1 MEFLSEYGLFL
12 AKVVTIVVA
21 LLVVIGIIVANRAHM
36 KDRQPGHIAV
46 THLNDRYEDMKEA
59 LLEAVMND
67 ADYAERKKQQEKDH
81 KAEAKAQAKKRK
93 AELKA
98 QAKARKENKK
108 HQTGDAHEVK
118 AAEQAEA
125 DAEASGEPTT
135 TAESD
140 VTATNEPQGL
150 VGSDTRKRL
159 FVVHFDGDIKASALA
174 NLREE
179 ITAILQI
186 AQKDDEVVVVLESPG
201 GMVANYGLA
210 ASQLARVRSA
220 GVKLTIA
227 VDKVAA
233 SGGYMMA
240 CVADRILAAPF
251 AMLGSIGVV
260 AQLPNFHRLLQRND
274 VDFELFTAGEY
285 KRTVT
290 MFGENTEEGKEKFQS
305 DLEDIHTLFQHFV
318 SEYRPQLDIAK
329 VATGEVWFGQPAL
342 DLALVDELKT
352 SDEYLTSRAQNA
364 DLYQVE
370 YKERQN
376 IAKKIGFAT
385 QSGIESALARLF
397 SRLAAW
403 RHQAQ

>member
-21 LLVVIGIIVANRAHM
+21 LLVVIGFIVANRAHM

-46 THLNDRYEDMKEA
+46 THLNDRYEDMKET
-59 LLEAVMND
+59 LLEAVMDD
-67 ADYAERKKQQEKDH
+67 ADYAERKKQQEKER
-81 KAEAKAQAKKRK
+81 KAEAKANAKKRK

-98 QAKARKENKK
+98 QAKARKEDKK
-108 HQTGDAHEVK
+108 TGSGDGHEVQL
-118 AAEQAEA
+118 AEQAEA
-125 DAEASGEPTT
+125 DAEAGSEESLPVVRADEQ
-135 TAESD
+135 TAG
-140 VTATNEPQGL
+140 A
-150 VGSDTRKRL
+150 DTRKRL
-159 FVVHFDGDIKASALA
+159 FVVHFDGDIKASALS

-179 ITAILQI
+179 ITAILQV
-186 AQKDDEVVVVLESPG
+186 AGKEDEVVVALESPG

-290 MFGENTEEGKEKFQS
+290 MFGENTPEGKEKFQS
-305 DLEDIHTLFQHFV
+305 DLEEIHTLFQHFV

-329 VATGEVWFGQPAL
+329 VATGEVWFGQRAL

>member
-1 MEFLSEYGLFL
+1 MSEYGLFL
-12 AKVVTIVVA
+12 AKVVTIVLA
-21 LLVVIGIIVANRAHM
+21 LLLVIGFIVANRAQL

-46 THLNDRYEDMKEA
+46 TYLNDRYDDMKES
-59 LLEAVMND
+59 LLEAVMDD
-67 ADYAERKKQQEKDH
+67 ADYAERKKQQEKEK
-81 KAEAKAQAKKRK
+81 KAEAKAQAKQRK

-98 QAKARKENKK
+98 QAKSRKGQGKK
-108 HQTGDAHEVK
+108 RESAE
-118 AAEQAEA
+118 AAVPEQAEA
-125 DAEASGEPTT
+125 DAETGAAALEGEVE
-135 TAESD
+135 TAGD
-140 VTATNEPQGL
+140 
-150 VGSDTRKRL
+150 GSREAEGAKCKRL
-159 FVVHFDGDIKASALA
+159 FVVHFDGDIKASALS

-186 AQKDDEVVVVLESPG
+186 AGKKDEVVVCLESPG

-220 GVKLTIA
+220 GVHLTIV

-290 MFGENTEEGKEKFQS
+290 MFGENTEEGKEKFQA
-305 DLEDIHTLFQHFV
+305 DLEEIHTLFQHFV
-318 SEYRPQLDIAK
+318 QEFRPQLDIAK
-329 VATGEVWFGQPAL
+329 VATGEVWFGQRAL

-352 SDEYLTSRAQNA
+352 SDEYLTARAANA

-376 IAKKIGFAT
+376 IARKM
-385 QSGIESALARLF
+385 GIAAQLGVESAF
-397 SRLAAW
+397 SRLFTRLEAW

>member
-12 AKVVTIVVA
+12 AKVVTVVVA
-21 LLVVIGIIVANRAHM
+21 ILLVIGFVIANRSQIR
-36 KDRQPGHIAV
+36 DRQPGHIVV
-46 THLNDRYEDMKEA
+46 TRLNDLYEDMKET
-59 LLEAVMND
+59 LLEAVMD
-67 ADYAERKKQQEKDH
+67 SGEYSQRKKLHAKEK
-81 KAEAKAQAKKRK
+81 KAEEKAAAKKRK

-98 QAKARKENKK
+98 ASKARKSEGSSE
-108 HQTGDAHEVK
+108 QVPSATEAVPP
-118 AAEQAEA
+118 EQAEA
-125 DAEASGEPTT
+125 DAEAGDETQPVSIVSAGEGRV
-135 TAESD
+135 E
-140 VTATNEPQGL
+140 G
-150 VGSDTRKRL
+150 RKRL
-159 FVVHFDGDIKASALA
+159 FVVRFDGDIKASALS

-179 ITAILQI
+179 ITSILQI
-186 AQKDDEVVVVLESPG
+186 AGSEDEVVVCLESPG

-220 GVKLTIA
+220 GVKLTIV

-274 VDFELFTAGEY
+274 VDFEMFTAGEY

-305 DLEDIHTLFQHFV
+305 DLEEIHTLFQHFV
-318 SEYRPQLDIAK
+318 SEYRPQLDVAK
-329 VATGEVWFGQPAL
+329 VATGEVWFGQRAL
-342 DLALVDELKT
+342 DLNLVDEIKT
-352 SDEYLTSRAQNA
+352 SDEYLTAQAKQA
-364 DLYQVE
+364 DLFQVE

-376 IAKKIGFAT
+376 IAKKFGLAAQT
-385 QSGIESALARLF
+385 GVESALARLF

>member
-21 LLVVIGIIVANRAHM
+21 LLVVIGFIVANRAHM
-36 KDRQPGHIAV
+36 KERQPGHVAV
-46 THLNDRYEDMKEA
+46 TRLNDRYEDMKET
-59 LLEAVMND
+59 LLEAVMSE
-67 ADYAERKKQQEKDH
+67 ADYAERKKQHEKDK
-81 KAEAKAQAKKRK
+81 KAEAKAEAKKRK

-98 QAKARKENKK
+98 QAKARKEHDK
-108 HQTGDAHEVK
+108 HPDSEAPLP
-118 AAEQAEA
+118 EQAEA
-125 DAEASGEPTT
+125 DAEAGAAPVDGEVVAAGE
-135 TAESD
+135 AE
-140 VTATNEPQGL
+140 
-150 VGSDTRKRL
+150 GSIERKRL
-159 FVVHFDGDIKASALA
+159 FVVHFDGDIKASALS

-179 ITAILQI
+179 ITAILQV
-186 AQKDDEVVVVLESPG
+186 ASKEDEVVVCLESPG

-220 GVKLTIA
+220 GVKLTIV

-290 MFGENTEEGKEKFQS
+290 MFGENTPEGKEKFQN
-305 DLEDIHTLFQHFV
+305 DLEEIHTLFQHFV
-318 SEYRPQLDIAK
+318 HEYRPQLDIAK
-329 VATGEVWFGQPAL
+329 VATGEVWFGQSAL

-352 SDEYLTSRAQNA
+352 SDEYLTSRAANA

-376 IAKKIGFAT
+376 IAKKMGIAAQLGVESVAT
-385 QSGIESALARLF
+385 RLF

-403 RHQAQ
+403 RHHAQ

>member
-21 LLVVIGIIVANRAHM
+21 LLVVIGVIVANRAHT

-46 THLNDRYEDMKEA
+46 NRLNDRYDDMKET
-59 LLEAVMND
+59 LLEAVMDD
-67 ADYAERKKQQEKDH
+67 AEYSERRKQQEKEK
-81 KAEAKAQAKKRK
+81 KAEAKAHAKKHK

-98 QAKARKENKK
+98 QARSRKEARKEEAKK
-108 HQTGDAHEVK
+108 AAAGDAHEVK
-118 AAEQAEA
+118 VPEQAEA
-125 DAEASGEPTT
+125 DAETGAEAVAGEKDDQ
-135 TAESD
+135 SD
-140 VTATNEPQGL
+140 A
-150 VGSDTRKRL
+150 RKRL
-159 FVVHFDGDIKASALA
+159 FVVHFDGDIKASALS

-186 AQKDDEVVVVLESPG
+186 AQKGDEVVVCLESPG

-220 GVKLTIA
+220 GVTLTIV

-305 DLEDIHTLFQHFV
+305 DLEEIHTLFQHFV
-318 SEYRPQLDIAK
+318 SEYRPQLDISK
-329 VATGEVWFGQPAL
+329 VATGEVWFGQRAL
-342 DLALVDELKT
+342 DLALVDEIKT
-352 SDEYLTSRAQNA
+352 SDEYLTARAENA

-376 IAKKIGFAT
+376 IAKKIGFAA
-385 QSGIESALARLF
+385 QSGIEGALARLF

>member
-21 LLVVIGIIVANRAHM
+21 LLVVIGFIVANRAHM
-36 KDRQPGHIAV
+36 KDRQPGHVAV
-46 THLNDRYEDMKEA
+46 TRLNDRYEDMKET
-59 LLEAVMND
+59 LLEAVMSE
-67 ADYAERKKQQEKDH
+67 ADYAERKKQHEKDK

-98 QAKARKENKK
+98 EAKARKEHDK
-108 HQTGDAHEVK
+108 HPDTEASRE
-118 AAEQAEA
+118 APLPEQAEA
-125 DAEASGEPTT
+125 DAETGADPVEGEVV
-135 TAESD
+135 AAGEADES
-140 VTATNEPQGL
+140 VE
-150 VGSDTRKRL
+150 RKRL
-159 FVVHFDGDIKASALA
+159 FVVHFDGDIKASALS

-179 ITAILQI
+179 ITAILQV
-186 AQKDDEVVVVLESPG
+186 AGKEDEVVVCLESPG

-220 GVKLTIA
+220 GVKLTIV

-290 MFGENTEEGKEKFQS
+290 MFGENTPEGKEKFQS
-305 DLEDIHTLFQHFV
+305 DLEEIHTLFQHFV
-318 SEYRPQLDIAK
+318 HEYRPQLDIAK
-329 VATGEVWFGQPAL
+329 VATGEVWFGQRAL

-352 SDEYLTSRAQNA
+352 SDEYLTSRAANA

-376 IAKKIGFAT
+376 IAKKM
-385 QSGIESALARLF
+385 GIAAQLGVESAATRLF

-403 RHQAQ
+403 RHHAQ

>member
-1 MEFLSEYGLFL
+1 MEFLSQYGLFL

-21 LLVVIGIIVANRAHM
+21 LLVVIGIIVANRAHG

-46 THLNDRYEDMKEA
+46 TRLNDRYEDMKEV
-59 LLEAVMND
+59 LLEAVMDSAEFD
-67 ADYAERKKQQEKDH
+67 ARKKQQEKDR
-81 KAEAKAQAKKRK
+81 KAEEKEQAKKRK

-98 QAKARKENKK
+98 KAKADKAAAKK
-108 HQTGDAHEVK
+108 QSQPEAREVK
-118 AAEQAEA
+118 LPEQAEA
-125 DAEASGEPTT
+125 DAEAGSVAVSGEKV
-135 TAESD
+135 AESGEKLAGED
-140 VTATNEPQGL
+140 DSNL
-150 VGSDTRKRL
+150 RKRL
-159 FVVHFDGDIKASALA
+159 FVVHFDGDIKASALS

-179 ITAILQI
+179 ITAILQV
-186 AQKDDEVVVVLESPG
+186 AETRDEVVVCLESPG

-220 GVKLTIA
+220 GVKLTIV

-260 AQLPNFHRLLQRND
+260 AQLPNFHKLLQRND

-290 MFGENTEEGKEKFQS
+290 MFGENTPEGKEKFQS
-305 DLEDIHTLFQHFV
+305 DLEEIHTLFQHFV

-329 VATGEVWFGQPAL
+329 VATGEVWFGQRAL
-342 DLALVDELKT
+342 DLALIDELKT

-364 DLYQVE
+364 DLYQIE

-376 IAKKIGFAT
+376 IAKKFGFAA
-385 QSGIESALARLF
+385 QSGIESALARLL

>member
-21 LLVVIGIIVANRAHM
+21 LLVVLGIIVANRAHHR
-36 KDRQPGHIAV
+36 DRQPGHIAV
-46 THLNDRYEDMKEA
+46 SRLNDRYDDMKET
-59 LLEAVMND
+59 LLEAVMDD
-67 ADYAERKKQQEKDH
+67 ADYNHRRKQQEKDK

-98 QAKARKENKK
+98 EAKAGKKK
-108 HQTGDAHEVK
+108 HGETAGSDSREVK
-118 AAEQAEA
+118 VPDQAEA
-125 DAEASGEPTT
+125 DAEAG
-135 TAESD
+135 AE
-140 VTATNEPQGL
+140 NQGAEL
-150 VGSDTRKRL
+150 ISTDESDTRKRL
-159 FVVHFDGDIKASALA
+159 FVVHFDGDIKASALT

-179 ITAILQI
+179 ITAILQV
-186 AQKDDEVVVVLESPG
+186 AEPKDEVVVCLESPG

-220 GVKLTIA
+220 GVQLTVV

-290 MFGENTEEGKEKFQS
+290 MFGENTPEGKEKFQS
-305 DLEDIHTLFQHFV
+305 DLDEIHTLFQHFV
-318 SEYRPQLDIAK
+318 SEYRPQLDVAK
-329 VATGEVWFGQPAL
+329 VATGEVWFGQRAL

-352 SDEYLTSRAQNA
+352 SDEYLTSRARNA

-376 IAKKIGFAT
+376 IAKKIGFAA
-385 QSGIESALARLF
+385 QSGIEGALARLF

>member
-21 LLVVIGIIVANRAHM
+21 LLVVVGVIVANRVHH
-36 KDRQPGHIAV
+36 KDRQPGHIAI
-46 THLNDRYEDMKEA
+46 TRLNDRYEDFKET
-59 LLEAVMND
+59 LLEAVMD
-67 ADYAERKKQQEKDH
+67 SADYAERRKQQEKDK
-81 KAEAKAQAKKRK
+81 KAEAKALAKKRK
-93 AELKA
+93 AEQKA
-98 QAKARKENKK
+98 AHKARKAEEK
-108 HQTGDAHEVK
+108 TSVEIDAHEVK
-118 AAEQAEA
+118 VPEQAEA
-125 DAEASGEPTT
+125 DAEVGAET
-135 TAESD
+135 TA
-140 VTATNEPQGL
+140 TAEHASPQVADLGP
-150 VGSDTRKRL
+150 RKRL
-159 FVVHFDGDIKASALA
+159 FVLHFDGDIKASALS

-179 ITAILQI
+179 ITAILQV
-186 AQKDDEVVVVLESPG
+186 ADKNDEVVVCLESPG

-210 ASQLARVRSA
+210 ASQLARVRSS
-220 GVKLTIA
+220 GVKLTIV

-290 MFGENTEEGKEKFQS
+290 MFGENTPEGKEKFQS
-305 DLEDIHTLFQHFV
+305 DLEEIHTLFQHFV
-318 SEYRPQLDIAK
+318 SEYRPQLDIGK
-329 VATGEVWFGQPAL
+329 VATGEVWFGQRAL

-352 SDEYLTSRAQNA
+352 SDEYLTARAENA

-385 QSGIESALARLF
+385 QSGIESVLTRLF
-397 SRLAAW
+397 SRLTAW

>member
-21 LLVVIGIIVANRAHM
+21 LLVVLGIIVANRAHHR
-36 KDRQPGHIAV
+36 DRQPGHIAV
-46 THLNDRYEDMKEA
+46 HRLNDRFEDMKET
-59 LLEAVMND
+59 LLAAVLDD
-67 ADYAERKKQQEKDH
+67 AEYSERRKQQEKDK
-81 KAEAKAQAKKRK
+81 KAEAKAQAKKHK
-93 AELKA
+93 AEMKA
-98 QAKARKENKK
+98 AAKARKKNKDSADK
-108 HQTGDAHEVK
+108 DAHEVK
-118 AAEQAEA
+118 VPEQAEA
-125 DAEASGEPTT
+125 DAEAGAASEQPVSAG
-135 TAESD
+135 ESD
-140 VTATNEPQGL
+140 V
-150 VGSDTRKRL
+150 RKRL
-159 FVVHFDGDIKASALA
+159 FVVHFDGDIKASALS

-179 ITAILQI
+179 ITAILQV
-186 AQKDDEVVVVLESPG
+186 AEREDEVVVCLESPG

-220 GVKLTIA
+220 GVKLTIV

-290 MFGENTEEGKEKFQS
+290 MFGENTPEGKEKFQS
-305 DLEDIHTLFQHFV
+305 DLDEIHILFQHFV
-318 SEYRPQLDIAK
+318 SEYRPQLDVSK
-329 VATGEVWFGQPAL
+329 VATGEVWFGQRAL

-352 SDEYLTSRAQNA
+352 SDEYLTARARTA

-385 QSGIESALARLF
+385 QSGIESAIARLF

>member
-1 MEFLSEYGLFL
+1 MSEYGLFL

-21 LLVVIGIIVANRAHM
+21 LLLVIGFIVANRAQL

-46 THLNDRYEDMKEA
+46 TYLNDRYDDMKES
-59 LLEAVMND
+59 LLEAVMDD
-67 ADYAERKKQQEKDH
+67 ADYAERKKQQEKEK
-81 KAEAKAQAKKRK
+81 KAEAKAQAKQRK
-93 AELKA
+93 TELKA
-98 QAKARKENKK
+98 QAKSRKGQDKK
-108 HQTGDAHEVK
+108 GESAE
-118 AAEQAEA
+118 AAVPEQAEA
-125 DAEASGEPTT
+125 DAETGAAALEGEVETAGDASRE
-135 TAESD
+135 AEG
-140 VTATNEPQGL
+140 AK
-150 VGSDTRKRL
+150 RKRL
-159 FVVHFDGDIKASALA
+159 FVVHFDGDIKASALS

-186 AQKDDEVVVVLESPG
+186 AGKKDEVVVCLESPG

-220 GVKLTIA
+220 GVHLTIV

-290 MFGENTEEGKEKFQS
+290 MFGENTEEGKEKFQA
-305 DLEDIHTLFQHFV
+305 DLEEIHTLFQHFV
-318 SEYRPQLDIAK
+318 QEFRPQLDIAK
-329 VATGEVWFGQPAL
+329 VATGEVWFGQRAL

-352 SDEYLTSRAQNA
+352 SDEYLTARAANA

-376 IAKKIGFAT
+376 IARKM
-385 QSGIESALARLF
+385 GIAAQLGVESAF
-397 SRLAAW
+397 SRLFTRLEAW

>member
-21 LLVVIGIIVANRAHM
+21 LLVVIGIIVANRAQM

-46 THLNDRYEDMKEA
+46 THLNDRYENMKEA
-59 LLEAVMND
+59 LLEAVMD
-67 ADYAERKKQQEKDH
+67 EGDYAERRKQQDKDR

-93 AELKA
+93 AELKEQAKA

-108 HQTGDAHEVK
+108 SETGDAPEVK
-118 AAEQAEA
+118 VPEQAAA
-125 DAEASGEPTT
+125 DAEAGTESSA
-135 TAESD
+135 TAEGEASSPD
-140 VTATNEPQGL
+140 
-150 VGSDTRKRL
+150 SDTKRKRL
-159 FVVHFDGDIKASALA
+159 FVVEFDGDIKASALD

-186 AQKDDEVVVVLESPG
+186 AQKDDEVVVCLESPG

-220 GVKLTIA
+220 GVKLTIV

-305 DLEDIHTLFQHFV
+305 DLEEIHTLFQHFV

-329 VATGEVWFGQPAL
+329 VATGEVWFGQRAL

-364 DLYQVE
+364 DLYQVA

>member
-21 LLVVIGIIVANRAHM
+21 LLLVIGFIVANRAQL

-46 THLNDRYEDMKEA
+46 THLNDRYDDMKES
-59 LLEAVMND
+59 LLEAVMDD
-67 ADYAERKKQQEKDH
+67 ADYAERKKQQEKDK
-81 KAEAKAQAKKRK
+81 KAEAKAQARQRK
-93 AELKA
+93 AALKA
-98 QAKARKENKK
+98 QAKARKAQGNDTSGEESR
-108 HQTGDAHEVK
+108 DVAVP
-118 AAEQAEA
+118 EQAEA
-125 DAEASGEPTT
+125 DAEAGAAPLEGDVQAAGE
-135 TAESD
+135 
-140 VTATNEPQGL
+140 NPQQGA
-150 VGSDTRKRL
+150 GANTRKRL
-159 FVVHFDGDIKASALA
+159 FVVHFDGDIKASALS

-186 AQKDDEVVVVLESPG
+186 AGKDDEVVVCLESPG

-220 GVKLTIA
+220 GVKLTIV

-290 MFGENTEEGKEKFQS
+290 MFGENTPEGKEKFQS
-305 DLEDIHTLFQHFV
+305 DLEEIHTLFQHFV
-318 SEYRPQLDIAK
+318 QEYRPQLDIAK
-329 VATGEVWFGQPAL
+329 VATGEVWFGQRAL

-352 SDEYLTSRAQNA
+352 SDEYLTSRAANA

-376 IAKKIGFAT
+376 IARKMGLAA
-385 QSGIESALARLF
+385 QQGIESAF
-397 SRLAAW
+397 SRLFTRLEAW

>member
-12 AKVVTIVVA
+12 AKVVTIVA
-21 LLVVIGIIVANRAHM
+21 AILVVIGFIVANRAHM
-36 KDRQPGHIAV
+36 KDRDPGHISV
-46 THLNDRYEDMKEA
+46 TKLNDRYEDMKESVLEVVMDSGEYA
-59 LLEAVMND
+59 HRRKLLD
-67 ADYAERKKQQEKDH
+67 KEK
-81 KAEAKAQAKKRK
+81 KAEEKAQAKKRK

-98 QAKARKENKK
+98 AEKEKK
-108 HQTGDAHEVK
+108 HSAKHAVADDSREIKVP
-118 AAEQAEA
+118 EQAEA
-125 DAEASGEPTT
+125 DAETGSETLPAEHVVSTGGEV
-135 TAESD
+135 A
-140 VTATNEPQGL
+140 
-150 VGSDTRKRL
+150 RKRL
-159 FVVHFDGDIKASALA
+159 FVIHFDGDIKASALSH
-174 NLREE
+174 LREE
-179 ITAILQI
+179 ITAVLQV
-186 AQKDDEVVVVLESPG
+186 AGKEDEVVVCLESPG

-220 GVKLTIA
+220 GVKLTVV

-290 MFGENTEEGKEKFQS
+290 MFGENTPEGKEKFQS
-305 DLEDIHTLFQHFV
+305 DLEEIHTLFQHFV
-318 SEYRPQLDIAK
+318 SDYRPQLDVAK
-329 VATGEVWFGQPAL
+329 VATGEVWFGKRAVEL
-342 DLALVDELKT
+342 NLVDELKT
-352 SDEYLTSRAQNA
+352 SDEYLTGRAENA

-370 YKERQN
+370 YKEKQN
-376 IAKKIGFAT
+376 IAKKIGIAT
-385 QSGIESALARLF
+385 QTGVESAISRVL
-397 SRLAAW
+397 SRLVAW

>member
-21 LLVVIGIIVANRAHM
+21 LVVVLGIVVANRAHM

-46 THLNDRYEDMKEA
+46 THLNDRYEDMKET
-59 LLEAVMND
+59 LLEAVMD
-67 ADYAERKKQQEKDH
+67 HADYAHRRKQHEKDK
-81 KAEAKAQAKKRK
+81 KAEEKAQVKKRK

-98 QAKARKENKK
+98 QAKARKAEAAAES
-108 HQTGDAHEVK
+108 DSHEVK
-118 AAEQAEA
+118 VPEQAVA
-125 DAEASGEPTT
+125 DAEAGLEDESKAEVVQESTT
-135 TAESD
+135 DTDSD
-140 VTATNEPQGL
+140 A
-150 VGSDTRKRL
+150 RKRL
-159 FVVHFDGDIKASALA
+159 FVVHFDGDIKASALS

-186 AQKDDEVVVVLESPG
+186 AESNDEVVVNLESPG

-220 GVKLTIA
+220 GVKLTII

-290 MFGENTEEGKEKFQS
+290 MFGENTEEGKEKFQN
-305 DLEDIHTLFQHFV
+305 DLEEIHTLFQHFV

-329 VATGEVWFGQPAL
+329 VATGEVWFGQRAL

-352 SDEYLTSRAQNA
+352 SDEYLTSRAKNS

-385 QSGIESALARLF
+385 QSGVENALARLF

>member
-21 LLVVIGIIVANRAHM
+21 LLVVIGFVVANRAHM
-36 KDRQPGHIAV
+36 KDRQPGHVAV
-46 THLNDRYEDMKEA
+46 TRLNDRYEDMKET
-59 LLEAVMND
+59 LLEAVMSE
-67 ADYAERKKQQEKDH
+67 ADYAERRKQHEKDK

-98 QAKARKENKK
+98 EAKARKEHGK
-108 HQTGDAHEVK
+108 HSDTEASREVSMP
-118 AAEQAEA
+118 EQAEA
-125 DAEASGEPTT
+125 DAETGAAPMEGEVVS
-135 TAESD
+135 AGAAD
-140 VTATNEPQGL
+140 EPAQ
-150 VGSDTRKRL
+150 RKRL
-159 FVVHFDGDIKASALA
+159 FVVHFDGDIKASALS

-179 ITAILQI
+179 ITAILQV
-186 AQKDDEVVVVLESPG
+186 AGKEDEVVVCLESPG

-220 GVKLTIA
+220 GVKLTIV

-290 MFGENTEEGKEKFQS
+290 MFGENTPEGKEKFQN
-305 DLEDIHTLFQHFV
+305 DLEEIHTLFQHFV
-318 SEYRPQLDIAK
+318 HEYRPQLDIAK
-329 VATGEVWFGQPAL
+329 VATGEVWFGQRAL

-352 SDEYLTSRAQNA
+352 SDEYLTSRAANA

-376 IAKKIGFAT
+376 IAKKMGIAAQLGVESVAT
-385 QSGIESALARLF
+385 RLF

-403 RHQAQ
+403 RHHAQ

>member
-21 LLVVIGIIVANRAHM
+21 LLVILGIVVANRAHHR
-36 KDRQPGHIAV
+36 DRQPGHIAV
-46 THLNDRYEDMKEA
+46 HRLNDRYDDMKEA
-59 LLEAVMND
+59 LLAAVLDD
-67 ADYAERKKQQEKDH
+67 AEYAELKKQQDKDK

-98 QAKARKENKK
+98 EAKARKHRNKDVAEK
-108 HQTGDAHEVK
+108 DAHEVK
-118 AAEQAEA
+118 VPEQAEA
-125 DAEASGEPTT
+125 DAEAGAGGEQSAP
-135 TAESD
+135 AIERD
-140 VTATNEPQGL
+140 A
-150 VGSDTRKRL
+150 RKRL
-159 FVVHFDGDIKASALA
+159 FVVHFDGDIKASALS

-186 AQKDDEVVVVLESPG
+186 AEREDEVVVCLESPG

-220 GVKLTIA
+220 GVKLTII

-290 MFGENTEEGKEKFQS
+290 MFGENTPEGKEKFQS
-305 DLEDIHTLFQHFV
+305 DLDEIHTLFQHFV
-318 SEYRPQLDIAK
+318 AEYRPQLDVSK
-329 VATGEVWFGQPAL
+329 VATGEVWFGQRAL

-352 SDEYLTSRAQNA
+352 SDEYLTSCARNA

-385 QSGIESALARLF
+385 QSGIESAMARLF

>member
-21 LLVVIGIIVANRAHM
+21 LLLVIGFVVANRAQL

-46 THLNDRYEDMKEA
+46 TYLNDRYDDMKES
-59 LLEAVMND
+59 LLEAVMDD
-67 ADYAERKKQQEKDH
+67 ADYAERKKQQEKEK
-81 KAEAKAQAKKRK
+81 KAEAKAQAKQRK

-98 QAKARKENKK
+98 QAKSRKGQDKK
-108 HQTGDAHEVK
+108 GESAE
-118 AAEQAEA
+118 AAVPEQAEA
-125 DAEASGEPTT
+125 DAETGAAALEGEVETAGDASRE
-135 TAESD
+135 AEG
-140 VTATNEPQGL
+140 AK
-150 VGSDTRKRL
+150 RKRL
-159 FVVHFDGDIKASALA
+159 FVVHFDGDIKASALS

-186 AQKDDEVVVVLESPG
+186 AGKKDEVVVCLESPG

-220 GVKLTIA
+220 GVHLTIV

-290 MFGENTEEGKEKFQS
+290 MFGENTEEGKEKFQA
-305 DLEDIHTLFQHFV
+305 DLEEIHTLFQHFV
-318 SEYRPQLDIAK
+318 QEFRPQLDIAK
-329 VATGEVWFGQPAL
+329 VATGEVWFGQRAL

-352 SDEYLTSRAQNA
+352 SDEYLTARAANA

-376 IAKKIGFAT
+376 IARKM
-385 QSGIESALARLF
+385 GIAAQLGVESAF
-397 SRLAAW
+397 SRLFTRLEAW

>member
-1 MEFLSEYGLFL
+1 VEFLSDYGLFL
-12 AKVVTIVVA
+12 AKVVTIVA
-21 LLVVIGIIVANRAHM
+21 AILVVIGFIVANRSHM
-36 KDRQPGHIAV
+36 KDRDPGHISV
-46 THLNDRYEDMKEA
+46 TKLNDRYDDMKES
-59 LLEAVMND
+59 LLEAVMD
-67 ADYAERKKQQEKDH
+67 SGDYAHRRKLHDKEK
-81 KAEAKAQAKKRK
+81 KAEGKALAKKRK

-98 QAKARKENKK
+98 AEKEKKQAAKNTAAGESR
-108 HQTGDAHEVK
+108 EV
-118 AAEQAEA
+118 AVPEQAQA
-125 DAEASGEPTT
+125 DAEAGIEEGSENLPGKGDAEVTSSG
-135 TAESD
+135 AE
-140 VTATNEPQGL
+140 
-150 VGSDTRKRL
+150 RKRL
-159 FVVHFDGDIKASALA
+159 FVIHFDGDIKASALSH
-174 NLREE
+174 LREE
-179 ITAILQI
+179 ITAVLQV
-186 AQKDDEVVVVLESPG
+186 ATKDDEVVVCLESPG

-290 MFGENTEEGKEKFQS
+290 MFGENTAEGKEKFQS
-305 DLEDIHTLFQHFV
+305 DLEEIHTLFQHFV
-318 SEYRPQLDIAK
+318 ADYRPQLDVAK
-329 VATGEVWFGQPAL
+329 VATGEVWFGKRAVEL
-342 DLALVDELKT
+342 NLVDELKT
-352 SDEYLTSRAQNA
+352 SDEYLTGRAENA

-370 YKERQN
+370 YKEKQN
-376 IAKKIGFAT
+376 IAKKIGIAA
-385 QSGIESALARLF
+385 QAGVESAISRTL